1 MALAPRPA
9 AAAPQMPE
17 TRLNPDL
24 PGASFVAAAPADAA
38 QKTGKKTEK
47 PWLTFR
53 WDEHPSLRGGKKEL
67 RIDFKA
73 RTQYD
78 LRDSAAPI
86 DKTGDVVQDIAKRRI
101 GMEAD
106 IYNAVAFDVNRELTS
121 TDPWR
126 DVYVN
131 YHQFHFVQAQWGKFK
146 LPFGLEEN
154 AGAGNLDFA
163 YRSNAS
169 QLAPGRDHG
178 WMIHGQV
185 LDHAVG
191 YEYGTFDHDGKN
203 ASPSQS
209 NPDRV
214 TGAETKA
221 WRLTS
226 EPFRRFKSPLADF
239 EIGLAHTGSDLLE
252 GFSTLNGKTTFGA
265 TFFGSNQIVN
275 GRRERQGFELRW
287 RPGPASF
294 KAERIRL
301 TEERLGESVED
312 TDLSPREA
320 VGWYISGSW
329 AITGEPNKDVNLP
342 KRPFLQGGYGAIEVA
357 VRLEKLTWGSVEKG
371 VGSTSPRTDIIPAN
385 SDKALTIGANWYP
398 NKWVKIQVNLIH
410 ETIADPSH
418 GPLPDKPGFW
428 SRIVRLQFGI

>member
-1 MALAPRPA
+1 MALVSASPA
-9 AAAPQMPE
+9 AAQQVPAAA
-17 TRLNPDL
+17 LSFDL
-24 PGASFVAAAPADAA
+24 PAFPSAAADA
-38 QKTGKKTEK
+38 QKAGKKTEK

-78 LRDSAAPI
+78 LRYSEAAI
-86 DKTGDVVQDIAKRRI
+86 DKSGDVVQDIAKRRI
-101 GMEAD
+101 GMEGD
-106 IYNAVAFDVNRELTS
+106 IYNAVAFEVNRELTS

-126 DVYVN
+126 DVYVD

-146 LPFGLEEN
+146 LPFSLEEN
-154 AGAGNLDFA
+154 AGAANLDFA
-163 YRSNAS
+163 YRSNAAS
-169 QLAPGRDHG
+169 QLSPGRDRG

-191 YEYGTFDHDGKN
+191 YQFGKFDHDGKN
-203 ASPSQS
+203 ASPSES
-209 NPDRV
+209 NPERV
-214 TGAETKA
+214 TGAETVA

-239 EIGLAHTGSDLLE
+239 EIGIARTGSDLVE
-252 GFSTLNGKTTFGA
+252 GFSTLNGKTVFGA
-265 TFFGSNQIVN
+265 TFFGSNQLVN
-275 GRRERQGFELRW
+275 GRRERQGFEMRW
-287 RPGPASF
+287 RPGPASI
-294 KAERIRL
+294 KTEYIRL

-320 VGWYISGSW
+320 VGWYISGTW
-329 AITGEPNKDVNLP
+329 AITGEKNKDVNLP
-342 KRPFLQGGYGAIEVA
+342 NRPLLQGGYGAVEVA

-371 VGSTSPRTDIIPAN
+371 AGSTSPRTDIIPAN

-410 ETIADPSH
+410 EEIADPSH
-418 GPLPDKPGFW
+418 GPLPARPSFW